1 MLSRFALLQAQSGF
15 TGLGENLMDNDE
27 SVKVA
32 SFQIVRQGLDD
43 FVNVTTR
50 TCTGWYWG
58 CMPAL
63 VVGITVRWFAA
74 GLIHVSGRSQQ
85 AKKPIQETLTTDVY
99 SFASLLAYLAVFG
112 GLIAIA
118 VLLITYQQVID
129 YSQ

>member
-1 MLSRFALLQAQSGF
+1 MVSRFASLQAQSGF
-15 TGLGENLMDNDE
+15 TDLGENLMDNDE

-32 SFQIVRQGLDD
+32 SFQIVGQGLDD
-43 FVNVTTR
+43 FENVTTR

-63 VVGITVRWFAA
+63 VVGITVRWLAA
-74 GLIHVSGRSQQ
+74 GVIHVSGRSQQ
-85 AKKPIQETLTTDVY
+85 AKKPIQETLTTDFY

-129 YSQ
+129 YYQ